1 MGAASSKGNYNIR
14 RFDWSNPH
22 PYVEF
27 MINIREEQ
35 YRNIERITKKNLSR
49 LLEEDVYILKHI
61 LPKLTSS
68 YNTRVRSNNTRSRSI
83 SKNTP
88 RRPSNNSNTRRANN
102 TNARLEQFG
111 LTKDFLDTIGLSK
124 EKFAAMSDNDFIEL
138 LTRLQEEQEEQE
150 EEESP
155 HT

>member
-1 MGAASSKGNYNIR
+1 MGAASSKGTYNIR
-14 RFDWSNPH
+14 RFDWSNPQ

-35 YRNIERITKKNLSR
+35 YRNVERMTKKDLSN

-68 YNTRVRSNNTRSRSI
+68 YNTRIRSNNTRSRSK
-83 SKNTP
+83 SNNTP
-88 RRPSNNSNTRRANN
+88 RRRSNNSNTRRANN

-111 LTKDFLDTIGLSK
+111 LTKDLLDAIGLSK
-124 EKFAAMSDNDFIEL
+124 EKFAAMSDNDVVEL
-138 LTRLQEEQEEQE
+138 LTQLQE
-150 EEESP
+150 EEESAD
-155 HT
+155 T